1 MFGWGKGRK
10 GRIEPRT
17 RDPRGLKRQM
27 ICSGRGGAGAQ
38 KVRETGPRSH
48 SVLRKGLGASCSAVF
63 RILTSPC
70 TLSACAPVGNTCS
83 HPCQGAGPQASSPQE
98 PGRLPLPGRGRGG
111 LLPDCTRA
119 QGGQPHGLAS
129 GHFSVGPTGHPAA
142 SESNWGDP
150 DPPSGLGRGAA
161 IMRLAG
167 GREEVRW
174 PGQCCSRRPPASCGE
189 GPPSPPPLPP
199 VS

>member
-98 PGRLPLPGRGRGG
+98 PGRLPLPGRDRGW
-111 LLPDCTRA
+111 PPSVPRA
-119 QGGQPHGLAS
+119 GGACFQTAPELRGAS
-129 GHFSVGPTGHPAA
+129 HMVSRQATSAWGPPGILRPQSPTGETQTPRQG
-142 SESNWGDP
+142 WGEER
-150 DPPSGLGRGAA
+150 PS
-161 IMRLAG
+161 
-167 GREEVRW
+167 
-174 PGQCCSRRPPASCGE
+174 
-189 GPPSPPPLPP
+189 
-199 VS
+199 

>member
-10 GRIEPRT
+10 ARIEPRT

-83 HPCQGAGPQASSPQE
+83 HPGLLSTGARPSSPSR
-98 PGRLPLPGRGRGG
+98 PG
-111 LLPDCTRA
+111 
-119 QGGQPHGLAS
+119 QGGLAS
-129 GHFSVGPTGHPAA
+129 RLHQSSGGPATWSRVRP
-142 SESNWGDP
+142 
-150 DPPSGLGRGAA
+150 LQRGAH
-161 IMRLAG
+161 R
-167 GREEVRW
+167 
-174 PGQCCSRRPPASCGE
+174 ASCGLRVQL
-189 GPPSPPPLPP
+189 GRPRPP
-199 VS
+199 VRVGERSGHHETCWRKGGSTLAWPVLFPEAPRILW

>member
-17 RDPRGLKRQM
+17 RSPRGLKRQM

-98 PGRLPLPGRGRGG
+98 PGRLPLPGRDRGWA
-111 LLPDCTRA
+111 PSVPRA
-119 QGGQPHGLAS
+119 GGLAS
-129 GHFSVGPTGHPAA
+129 RLHQSSGGPATWSRIRP
-142 SESNWGDP
+142 
-150 DPPSGLGRGAA
+150 LQRGAH
-161 IMRLAG
+161 R
-167 GREEVRW
+167 
-174 PGQCCSRRPPASCGE
+174 ASCGLRVQL
-189 GPPSPPPLPP
+189 GRPRPP
-199 VS
+199 VRVGERSGHHETCWRKGGSTLAWPVLFPEAPRILW